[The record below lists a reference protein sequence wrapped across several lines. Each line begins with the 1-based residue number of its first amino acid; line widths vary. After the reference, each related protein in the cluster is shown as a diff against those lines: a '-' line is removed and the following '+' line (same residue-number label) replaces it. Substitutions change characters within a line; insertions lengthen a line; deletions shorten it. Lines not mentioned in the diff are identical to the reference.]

1 MRIKKLLYLLF
12 QIYHIIMVYENSKS
26 KLDLS
31 LIFLDFFF
39 LNQLNNTAAVPTSN
53 CILTIFS
60 RSYFNFKKC

>member
-39 LNQLNNTAAVPTSN
+39 LNQLKQYSCGA
-53 CILTIFS
+53 
-60 RSYFNFKKC
+60 YFKLHFNHFLKKLL